1 MPTVWVGQ
9 WKDCNSTQRPNQG
22 ARKHTPRRTAQ
33 MGCSTS
39 SAPDQES
46 EDELPFSL
54 SEWDAWFSDTDSSE
68 R

>member
-1 MPTVWVGQ
+1 MIVTVHEGPIKVFTSNMLPE
-9 WKDCNSTQRPNQG
+9 KLL
-22 ARKHTPRRTAQ
+22 RRVA
-33 MGCSTS
+33 
-39 SAPDQES
+39 ALPQES